1 MKKFALIGNPNCGK
15 TTLFNSL
22 TGSTAYVG
30 NWPGVTVEKREG
42 VYKKG
47 SEQVSIVDLPGIYSL
62 SPYSPEEIVS
72 RDFILNEKPDCI
84 INIIDATNLERNLY
98 LTLQVLETNIPVVV
112 ALNMIDLVEKEGTK
126 IDVKGL
132 SKLLGV
138 TVISISALKEQN
150 LNVLIEEA
158 IKNSNIKREPWTS
171 LQESKIESLIY
182 KLKKELDDD
191 KVDNSLFHAI
201 KLAENDE
208 KEIKD
213 FPKYLKLI
221 QEYKQDFDDSL
232 FHKDLEALIA
242 NDRYEYITKNLVKDV
257 VKKREFDYYD
267 LKSNSNISNKIDLV
281 LTNKWVGIPI
291 FFAIL
296 FIIFHFVF
304 SEDLFYL
311 SSLGVSFGNNFE
323 GTMFEG
329 LFYTSNGINSIGV
342 ILMNFV
348 NSITG
353 GFNEWIRG
361 LMESA
366 GTQSWAIGLVCDGV
380 FSGIFAVLG
389 FLPQILLLFLF
400 FSILEDSGYM
410 ARVAFI
416 LDRALRKFGVSGRA
430 FMPMIMGFGC
440 SVPAMINTRSLSDEK
455 ERIATIRVIPFFS
468 CGAKLPILVAV
479 SGSMVIMF
487 NVPNADL
494 ITFLIYIIG
503 MVVAIITLILM
514 KTTTMRGEKPPFIM
528 ELPQYHLPQAK
539 ALMIHLWDK
548 VKHFIKK
555 AFTII
560 FISTILIWVL
570 QHFTWDWKYIENSID
585 KSILESLGQFVQP
598 LFTPLGFGSQLT
610 SLGWVFAVA
619 AITGLIAK
627 EQVPATL
634 TILAV
639 SIGASGIDVEGTG
652 IDAMVFMIGETGLT
666 FAGALS
672 FIVFNLLTI
681 PCFAAVATAKGELK
695 KGTLKWTLLFW
706 VGTSYIVSSFIYT
719 VITWWWS
726 LFFWAIAFIIVCICI
741 YVFNLYKNG
750 SLYFK
755 GAKKR

>member
-1 MKKFALIGNPNCGK
+1 MKKFALIGNPNSGK

-62 SPYSPEEIVS
+62 SPYSPEEIIS
-72 RDFILNEKPDCI
+72 RDFILHNKPDCI

-112 ALNMIDLVEKEGTK
+112 ALNMIDLVKKEGTK
-126 IDVKGL
+126 INEKRL
-132 SKLLGV
+132 SELLGV
-138 TVISISALKEQN
+138 PVVPISALKEQN
-150 LNVLIEEA
+150 LNALVEES
-158 IKNSNIKREPWTS
+158 IKTSNTKREAWTS
-171 LQESKIESLIY
+171 LNNSKINDLIETLNK
-182 KLKKELDDD
+182 KLKED

-208 KEIKD
+208 KEIQD
-213 FPKYLKLI
+213 YPKYLRYI
-221 QEYKQDFDDSL
+221 EEYKINFDDEL
-232 FHKDLEALIA
+232 FHQDLEALIA
-242 NDRYEYITKNLVKDV
+242 NDRYEYITESLVSEV
-257 VKKREFDYYD
+257 ITKKEVDYYD
-267 LKSNSNISNKIDLV
+267 IKSNSNISNKIDSV

-291 FFAIL
+291 FFALL
-296 FIIFHFVF
+296 FVIFHLVF

-311 SSLGVSFGNNFE
+311 HSLGVTFGNNFE

-329 LFYTSNGINSIGV
+329 LFYTSNGINSVGV

-353 GFNEWIRG
+353 GFSEWIRG
-361 LMESA
+361 LMEGA
-366 GTQSWAIGLVCDGV
+366 NVQSWAVGLVCDGV
-380 FSGIFAVLG
+380 FSGIFAVIG

-416 LDRALRKFGVSGRA
+416 LDRALRKFGVSGKA

-479 SGSMVIMF
+479 AGSMVIMF

-494 ITFLIYIIG
+494 ITFLIYVLG
-503 MVVAIITLILM
+503 MSVAVLTLILM
-514 KTTTMRGEKPPFIM
+514 KSTTMKGEKPPFIM
-528 ELPQYHLPQAK
+528 ELPQYHLPQIK

-548 VKHFIKK
+548 IKHFIKK

-560 FISTILIWVL
+560 FISTIFIWVL
-570 QHFTWDWKYIENSID
+570 QHFTWDWQYIDNSID

-639 SIGASGIDVEGTG
+639 SIGASGIDVEGNG
-652 IDAMVFMIGETGLT
+652 IDAMVFMINQTGLT

-681 PCFAAVATAKGELK
+681 PCFAAVATARGELRR
-695 KGTLKWTLLFW
+695 GTFKWTLLFW
-706 VGTSYIVSSFIYT
+706 IATSYIVSSFVYT

-726 LFFWAIAFIIVCICI
+726 LFIWLVVITLVFIGI
-741 YVFNLYKNG
+741 YLFNLYRDGKLNI
-750 SLYFK
+750 K
-755 GAKKR
+755 GLRK

>member
-62 SPYSPEEIVS
+62 SPYSPEEIIS
-72 RDFILNEKPDCI
+72 RDFILHNKPDCI

-112 ALNMIDLVEKEGTK
+112 ALNMIDLVKKEGTK
-126 IDVKGL
+126 INEKRL
-132 SKLLGV
+132 SELLGV
-138 TVISISALKEQN
+138 PVVPISALKEQN
-150 LNVLIEEA
+150 LNALVEES
-158 IKNSNIKREPWTS
+158 IKTSNTKREAWTS
-171 LQESKIESLIY
+171 LNNSKINDLIETLNK
-182 KLKKELDDD
+182 KLKED

-208 KEIKD
+208 KEIQD
-213 FPKYLKLI
+213 YPKYLRYI
-221 QEYKQDFDDSL
+221 EEYKINFDDEL
-232 FHKDLEALIA
+232 FHQDLEALIA
-242 NDRYEYITKNLVKDV
+242 NDRYEYITESLVSEV
-257 VKKREFDYYD
+257 ITKKEVDYYD
-267 LKSNSNISNKIDLV
+267 IKSNSNISNKIDSV

-291 FFAIL
+291 FFALL
-296 FIIFHFVF
+296 FVIFHLVF

-311 SSLGVSFGNNFE
+311 HSLGVTFGNNFE

-329 LFYTSNGINSIGV
+329 LFYTSNGINSVGV

-353 GFNEWIRG
+353 GFSEWIRG
-361 LMESA
+361 LMEGA
-366 GTQSWAIGLVCDGV
+366 NVQSWAVGLVCDGV
-380 FSGIFAVLG
+380 FSGIFAVIG

-416 LDRALRKFGVSGRA
+416 LDRALRKFGVSGKA

-479 SGSMVIMF
+479 AGSMVIMF

-494 ITFLIYIIG
+494 ITFLIYVLG
-503 MVVAIITLILM
+503 MSVAVLTLILM
-514 KTTTMRGEKPPFIM
+514 KSTTMKGEKPPFIM
-528 ELPQYHLPQAK
+528 ELPQYHLPQIK

-548 VKHFIKK
+548 IKHFIKK

-560 FISTILIWVL
+560 FISTIFIRVL
-570 QHFTWDWKYIENSID
+570 QHFTWDWQYIDNSID

-639 SIGASGIDVEGTG
+639 SIGASGIDVEGNG
-652 IDAMVFMIGETGLT
+652 IDAMVFMINQTGLT

-681 PCFAAVATAKGELK
+681 PCFAAVATARGELRR
-695 KGTLKWTLLFW
+695 GTFKWTLLFW
-706 VGTSYIVSSFIYT
+706 IATSYIVSSFVYT

-726 LFFWAIAFIIVCICI
+726 LFIWLVVITLVFIGI
-741 YVFNLYKNG
+741 YLFNLYRDGKLNI
-750 SLYFK
+750 K
-755 GAKKR
+755 GLRK

>member
-1 MKKFALIGNPNCGK
+1 MKKFALIGNPNSGK

-62 SPYSPEEIVS
+62 SPYSPEEIIS
-72 RDFILNEKPDCI
+72 RDFILHNKPDCI

-112 ALNMIDLVEKEGTK
+112 ALNMIDLVKKEGTK
-126 IDVKGL
+126 INEKRL
-132 SKLLGV
+132 SELLGV
-138 TVISISALKEQN
+138 PVVPISALKEQN
-150 LNVLIEEA
+150 LNALVEES
-158 IKNSNIKREPWTS
+158 IKTSNTKREAWTS
-171 LQESKIESLIY
+171 LNNSKINDLIETLNK
-182 KLKKELDDD
+182 KLKED

-208 KEIKD
+208 KEIQD
-213 FPKYLKLI
+213 YPKYLRYI
-221 QEYKQDFDDSL
+221 EEYKVNFDDEL
-232 FHKDLEALIA
+232 FHQDLEALIA
-242 NDRYEYITKNLVKDV
+242 NDRYEYITESLVSEV
-257 VKKREFDYYD
+257 ITKKEVDYYD
-267 LKSNSNISNKIDLV
+267 IKSNSNISNKIDSV

-291 FFAIL
+291 FFALL
-296 FIIFHFVF
+296 FVIFHLVF

-311 SSLGVSFGNNFE
+311 HSLGVTFGNNFE

-329 LFYTSNGINSIGV
+329 LFYTSNGINSVGV

-353 GFNEWIRG
+353 GFSEWIRG
-361 LMESA
+361 LMEGA
-366 GTQSWAIGLVCDGV
+366 NVQSWAVGLVCDGV
-380 FSGIFAVLG
+380 FSGIFAVIG

-416 LDRALRKFGVSGRA
+416 LDRALRKFGVSGKA

-479 SGSMVIMF
+479 AGSMVIMF

-494 ITFLIYIIG
+494 ITFLIYVLG
-503 MVVAIITLILM
+503 MSVAVLTLILM
-514 KTTTMRGEKPPFIM
+514 KSTTMKGEKPPFIM
-528 ELPQYHLPQAK
+528 ELPQYHLPQIK

-548 VKHFIKK
+548 IKHFIKK

-560 FISTILIWVL
+560 FISTIFIWVL
-570 QHFTWDWKYIENSID
+570 QHFTWDWQYIDNSIN

-639 SIGASGIDVEGTG
+639 SIGASGIDVEGNG
-652 IDAMVFMIGETGLT
+652 IDAMVFMINQTGLT

-681 PCFAAVATAKGELK
+681 PCFAAVATARGELRR
-695 KGTLKWTLLFW
+695 GTFKWTLLFW
-706 VGTSYIVSSFIYT
+706 IATSYIVSSFVYT

-726 LFFWAIAFIIVCICI
+726 LFIWLVVITLVFIGI
-741 YVFNLYKNG
+741 YLFNLYRDGKLNI
-750 SLYFK
+750 K
-755 GAKKR
+755 GLRK

>member
-1 MKKFALIGNPNCGK
+1 MKKFALIGNPNSGK

-62 SPYSPEEIVS
+62 SPYSPEEIIS
-72 RDFILNEKPDCI
+72 RDFILHNKPDCI

-112 ALNMIDLVEKEGTK
+112 ALNMIDLVKKEGTK
-126 IDVKGL
+126 INEKRL
-132 SKLLGV
+132 SELLGV
-138 TVISISALKEQN
+138 PVVPISALKEQN
-150 LNVLIEEA
+150 LNALVEES
-158 IKNSNIKREPWTS
+158 IKTSNTKREAWTS
-171 LQESKIESLIY
+171 LNNSKINDLIETLNK
-182 KLKKELDDD
+182 KLKED

-208 KEIKD
+208 KEIQD
-213 FPKYLKLI
+213 YPKYLRYI
-221 QEYKQDFDDSL
+221 EEYKINFDDEL
-232 FHKDLEALIA
+232 FHQDLEALIA
-242 NDRYEYITKNLVKDV
+242 NDRYEYITESLVSEV
-257 VKKREFDYYD
+257 ITKKEVDYYD
-267 LKSNSNISNKIDLV
+267 IKSNSNISNKIDSV

-291 FFAIL
+291 FFALL
-296 FIIFHFVF
+296 FVIFHLVF

-311 SSLGVSFGNNFE
+311 HSLGVTFGNNFE

-329 LFYTSNGINSIGV
+329 LFYTSNGINSVGV

-353 GFNEWIRG
+353 GFSEWIRG
-361 LMESA
+361 LMEGA
-366 GTQSWAIGLVCDGV
+366 NVQSWAVGLVCDGV
-380 FSGIFAVLG
+380 FSGIFAVIG

-416 LDRALRKFGVSGRA
+416 LDRALRKFGVSGKA

-479 SGSMVIMF
+479 AGSMVIMF

-494 ITFLIYIIG
+494 ITFLIYVLG
-503 MVVAIITLILM
+503 MSVAVLTLILM
-514 KTTTMRGEKPPFIM
+514 KSTTMKGEKPPFIM
-528 ELPQYHLPQAK
+528 ELPQYHLPQIK

-548 VKHFIKK
+548 IKHFIKK

-560 FISTILIWVL
+560 FISTIFIWVL
-570 QHFTWDWKYIENSID
+570 QHFTWDWQYIDNSIN

-639 SIGASGIDVEGTG
+639 SIGASGIDVEGNG
-652 IDAMVFMIGETGLT
+652 IDAMVFMINQTGLT

-681 PCFAAVATAKGELK
+681 PCFAAVATARGELRR
-695 KGTLKWTLLFW
+695 GTFKWTLLFW
-706 VGTSYIVSSFIYT
+706 IATSYIVSSFVYT

-726 LFFWAIAFIIVCICI
+726 LFIWLVVITLVFIGI
-741 YVFNLYKNG
+741 YLFNLYRDGKLNI
-750 SLYFK
+750 K
-755 GAKKR
+755 GLRK